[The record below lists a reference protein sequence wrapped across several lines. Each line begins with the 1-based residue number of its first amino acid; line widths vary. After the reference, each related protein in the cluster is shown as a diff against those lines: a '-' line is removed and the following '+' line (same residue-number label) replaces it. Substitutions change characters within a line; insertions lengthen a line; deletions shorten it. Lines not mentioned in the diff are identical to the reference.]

1 MAVKKKAAELKN
13 KAAID
18 EMRSF
23 PAVGQA
29 TQAVVDEFEDPDRIL
44 ERFEAEIME
53 YCRKL
58 KRYQLLFQ
66 EKKINPFRR
75 LQEICQHGTL
85 KFLDDFD
92 KVAGMKAKT

>member
-1 MAVKKKAAELKN
+1 MGVKKKAVDLKT
-13 KAAID
+13 KTAVD

-23 PAVGQA
+23 LATGQSAQA
-29 TQAVVDEFEDPDRIL
+29 TMEEFEDPEQIHKQ
-44 ERFEAEIME
+44 FEAGIVD

-58 KRYQLLFQ
+58 KRHQLFFQ

-92 KVAGMKAKT
+92 KVAGMKAK